1 MALASRGI
9 VDLACV
15 AVISGLDEAGGFPHL
30 WVGRS
35 PSDPSA
41 CSVVMWNTI
50 KIDSTNLAYS
60 CEPYGFLMDPYGDV
74 FFFKSLPIREAYRI
88 EQILCS

>member
-1 MALASRGI
+1 MKLHRLKLEPIMALASRGI

-41 CSVVMWNTI
+41 CSVVIWNRI
-50 KIDSTNLAYS
+50 RLILLILHSLMS
-60 CEPYGFLMDPYGDV
+60 LMDPYG
-74 FFFKSLPIREAYRI
+74 SLW
-88 EQILCS
+88 